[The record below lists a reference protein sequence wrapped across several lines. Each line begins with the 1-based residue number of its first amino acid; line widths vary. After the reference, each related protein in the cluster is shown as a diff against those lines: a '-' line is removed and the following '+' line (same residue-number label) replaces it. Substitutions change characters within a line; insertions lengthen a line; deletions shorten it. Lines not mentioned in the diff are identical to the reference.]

1 LTVAGAPAKHR
12 RPISP
17 QALGPPMSRDPDEE
31 FELVRRGIER
41 AEERGDSLG
50 EPFNDF
56 NFSTRKVKHI
66 YYGYLRNS
74 VFFRR

>member
-1 LTVAGAPAKHR
+1 
-12 RPISP
+12 
-17 QALGPPMSRDPDEE
+17 MSRDPDEE

>member
-1 LTVAGAPAKHR
+1 
-12 RPISP
+12 
-17 QALGPPMSRDPDEE
+17 MSRDPDEE

-56 NFSTRKVKHI
+56 NFSTRKFKHI